1 MDSSKRILGETKTPR
16 KETTCTDIKR
26 LAKFFASD
34 RPPRKR
40 LRTLLDYIKHPP
52 GTETT
57 LNTTGN
63 IAVAMQSLL
72 SGTTSSS
79 SSAASSSTS
88 TSSAFK
94 DFNHLNGGT
103 HAQAEHAATI
113 IEFWADEANS
123 ALVFSVVNDCVTE
136 LETLYAPHETA
147 FRKQR
152 RKPLEAE
159 DWSEIFEG
167 LEVLLRH
174 NVMRLR
180 DGWNNKGL
188 TILFAKLLKKDNHA
202 MIKKYAFRCLAL
214 YTDATRN
221 LQQLAA
227 MPVTSTS
234 SFQVSRA
241 GSIRLMSDD
250 IDIGIHEDMMKKD
263 EMGKSNAT
271 LLHAMPDRKT
281 IHLELLRESVDFSP
295 YGGGSIMLP
304 DKFLNEGVHVEG
316 WMRPMPTQAE
326 EPVDM
331 LKFLMDLSLERDDSY
346 GKNATPLLMTGKSTG
361 GNSDRFIFWAE
372 LIMKFYMP
380 LLYPKAVFSELLH
393 DGFTNCGRGKN
404 TWKSFGHGFYSG
416 ICTGTQHVPSG
427 MKVQINEVSRAMISH
442 VSQLFHPSVQL
453 EDSKILL
460 HCIELLELVSQ
471 RRLDDYTSTYLR
483 KFVLSTVDNCI
494 MLREPGNRPV
504 LTAMLSIVLH
514 VWMHS
519 AIVTKTIGAQVW
531 MELTIAIRRWIGN
544 PADLKVVGA
553 EMINCWKRELRFA
566 SCLLMYVMDK
576 GYSYLK
582 VTPEGALLLSQHEAG
597 GKSDK
602 ILGSG
607 KSLRELKQGYL
618 QSSANFLMMTVV
630 DVSGATLLLD
640 RVLHLIPPPTVSA
653 LTPSMHLNLTEGMLQ
668 LVELWIESAIGA
680 QRAQPSDLQQISPS
694 TVFALFGE
702 WFLPACELDA
712 VEFQNSR
719 CIAIVALCKL
729 CSVRCVNMLTR
740 SHLTVVARVL
750 FKGITSSSGVVVS
763 TVLQKSSVLFSMNLE
778 GLNILVPA
786 YLYAVDEI
794 IIGNIWNRATKSNVK
809 SSEWNNELNAA
820 LDVVF
825 AIVGLPK
832 RFPNQDYVRWKHK
845 IQGVCS
851 VGELSLMQ
859 NIMEEIPDTLDDFHV
874 IVGRILSY
882 KTGEHVV
889 DPIHLSGWVVHLVEV
904 CQNVD
909 FSISTTA
916 LTILQDMS
924 DYHEE
929 INGFDPSLV
938 ARIVMTLAV
947 FAQQQVEEASIEV
960 QSAMERIAS
969 AVRRGSD
976 NPRASRVD
984 SSSSGNPG
992 EATDAF
998 SKLKSK
1004 LKSGVQNAPSSTP
1017 SPTTISPAT
1026 ARSASLAAQREQ
1038 DIPALRLIVQKTSA
1052 IFECLRFWIMHRTE
1066 VLQDTDVKKLIFG
1079 AIEAALV
1086 GTLPDG
1092 EWQREVERAR
1102 TLERRMSMPLL
1113 FLGLQMRASLDNEP
1127 GHAWL
1132 KCFEETAVAAEGL
1145 LMHLLHHINGFP
1157 SPAGVDQMM
1166 SDCSELS
1173 ELDALREIGD
1183 DEPRPG
1189 AMSFVFMDSI
1199 VFSVVGSLDSPC
1211 ARFVVR
1217 DMTGLFTWEI
1227 TPAVMARGA
1236 HSSTGWIGGD
1246 VAAASTANSKGAPVE
1261 RELTLET
1268 DVLGTKSMT
1277 LHRPTGA
1284 VQVEFK
1290 RTDAVGGTCKTC
1302 GGEKV
1307 VTKPVV
1313 SDAKNVPNAIKLE
1326 ARQVSW
1332 EHERDVL
1339 SNNVCPVKSSYVF
1352 HDDGHTPAGFK
1363 ENGDAKK
1370 KDKSRSSEIDK
1381 MPVGGNKDDR
1391 QERLERIAK
1400 QHEDRNKLG
1409 SAVQPVPEPQK
1420 IMCHCP
1426 PQTESKFKRRTTT
1439 TICGLFDMSIN
1450 EPNIGSLDDER
1461 CLLDLVLDSIPMIF
1475 RDCGGDTTDK
1485 TLLGGRYSMMRY
1497 NLMDLSPSSSPLL
1510 MDSAEA
1516 PGFSFLQRLIHDEEC
1531 YSQLKHFL
1539 TKDDNAEGKELVDF
1553 CDAVKKYE
1561 RSSVPTDRLGQ
1572 ACVIYWEF
1580 MTVDGGKKIVFPTA
1594 VATDIQAQIHQ
1605 AQTALRA
1612 ASTTPAED
1620 SSEPTF
1626 FLPGSLFERAMI
1638 FVENEGFNKSG
1649 LLDKYVA
1656 ALDQPPPASVTAGS
1670 GKSSSTPSIP
1680 PQLALFDAFSI
1691 TEVNARVSHLALQK
1705 RNADEQLGRMTRPGK
1720 TAAERLLTTS
1730 NGSLKDSRVSALDIC
1745 RLFLSQAGLLPSPDG
1760 ESKKKSTLRLL
1771 EHGPKLERSLKHLD
1785 KSPTRETMKLGV
1797 IYVGKR
1803 QQTQQEIL
1811 HNEKGSR
1818 AYELFLSQLG
1828 WKVDMQTHRGFVG
1841 GLDTNPKSLSNGK
1854 TTLYYASSHSEVVYH
1869 VVTMMPTKPSDPQ
1882 QIDKKRHVGN
1892 DYVHIVWNDNASQS
1906 YDPSTITSHFNDVQI
1921 VIYPL
1926 RKAQRGLF
1934 LIKIHIKDKVPP
1946 FGPLQSGMVIHQAD
1960 LARLVR
1966 QTAMNAN
1973 RVCRSQTTLY
1983 VRPYPTRKKLV
1994 DEIVERDTVLNMVD
2008 ETVDPRN
2015 TVMSSDLT
2023 TRTAN
2028 NRSDTMTVTHSNDK
2042 RTEGSTI
2049 KTIWNEKGEESDR
2062 NYNEN
2067 VELRTMKESR
2077 NQDEIPRTKSSG
2089 VAPEALVTKSSTKKT
2104 VATNDGTEAEARVNG
2119 EVSNVAPTIAPLFV
2133 RSSPTIS
2140 ISAPTPSPLISLP
2153 TQPPPTSAP
2162 TETPVEFSKSSDIK
2176 MTGLATTQAVDDAY
2190 SQQPG
2195 KPMPTAQT
2203 SSGLPD
2209 NDFINPETD
2218 MSGSISAGAVVIPS
2232 EKGNALPLTITATQ
2246 AVQTGSADLPL
2257 VASSIVKT
2265 DEPTISPASFDSKSS
2280 NDTETLSSASGSG
2293 STIKATI
2300 PGQVRVSP
2308 SVDVSLKEPLK
2319 VADTKNSSLFHS
2331 EGVTM
2336 EKEASNNK
2344 YFSTD
2349 CSKDGS
2355 RENSSSDITQRN
2367 DGVNSNLGGLLVR
2380 PGGVSDVN
2388 TSSASYYS
2396 LGTGSIFAIIGVV
2409 AGILGLL
2416 MVFVASSR
2424 KKSRVEDDESR
2435 LSLGNNMEMNSVAR
2449 LSPTFMEDNM
2459 TSENGCNGTA
2469 FMAAVPSYQH
2479 DGTFSARTD
2488 TMDRGHTMA
2497 ANHSR
2502 VISARSCVP
2511 STRSFNG
2518 DIDTLNVRMSA
2529 LYSSGSSMTS
2539 SSEVSGSW
2547 SSVLVSDTERY
2558 TSRNTRDTSLS
2569 AWSAT
2574 NSSPFGSTAASGTSG
2589 KFGRTRPST
2598 TD

>member
-1 MDSSKRILGETKTPR
+1 MDSSKRVVDAKAPR
-16 KETTCTDIKR
+16 KEATSAELKR
-26 LAKFFASD
+26 LAKFYAPD

-40 LRTLLDYIKHPP
+40 LRTLLDFLKHPP
-52 GTETT
+52 GSEGSGSG
-57 LNTTGN
+57 GN

-72 SGTTSSS
+72 SGTSSKES
-79 SSAASSSTS
+79 HS
-88 TSSAFK
+88 
-94 DFNHLNGGT
+94 GT
-103 HAQAEHAATI
+103 NNAGMEHAAAVA
-113 IEFWADEANS
+113 EFWAEMTNS
-123 ALVFSVVNDCVTE
+123 ALVFGVVSDCITD

-159 DWSEIFEG
+159 DWSEVFEG
-167 LEVLLRH
+167 LEVLLR
-174 NVMRLR
+174 NNAMRLR
-180 DGWNNKGL
+180 EGWNNNGL
-188 TILFAKLLKKDNHA
+188 TVLFAKLLKRDNHA

-221 LQQLAA
+221 LPQLAA
-227 MPVTSTS
+227 MPSTSTL
-234 SFQVSRA
+234 SFQASRA
-241 GSIRLMSDD
+241 GSIRLLSDGIEIE
-250 IDIGIHEDMMKKD
+250 IDQEDEETAALAHVMPNKK
-263 EMGKSNAT
+263 NT
-271 LLHAMPDRKT
+271 
-281 IHLELLRESVDFSP
+281 HLELLRESVDFSP

-331 LKFLMDLSLERDDSY
+331 LKFLMDLSLERDDLH
-346 GKNATPLLMTGKSTG
+346 GKLAPLAPAGKVSS

-380 LLYPKAVFSELLH
+380 LLYPKVCLKVKLKEEGDTLGFYHHCPGSFQRVVARWVYKLRSKEEYMEVLWSRREFSEVVMETIRQRFAYRDTELVG
-393 DGFTNCGRGKN
+393 DAIK
-404 TWKSFGHGFYSG
+404 FYSG

-427 MKVQINEVSRAMISH
+427 MKTQMNEVSRAMISH

-494 MLREPGNRPV
+494 MLRDPGNRPV

-519 AIVTKTIGAQVW
+519 AVVTKAIGAQVW
-531 MELTIAIRRWIGN
+531 MELTVAIRRWIAN
-544 PADLKVVGA
+544 PADSKAVGA
-553 EMINCWKRELRFA
+553 EMINCWKRELRFT

-582 VTPEGALLLSQHEAG
+582 VTPEGALLLPQYDAG
-597 GKSDK
+597 GKNEK
-602 ILGSG
+602 IPGSG
-607 KSLRELKQGYL
+607 KTLRELKQGYL

-630 DVSGATLLLD
+630 DVADATLLLD

-680 QRAQPSDLQQISPS
+680 RRNQPSELQQISPS
-694 TVFALFGE
+694 TVLALFGE

-712 VEFQNSR
+712 GDFQNSR

-729 CSVRCVNMLTR
+729 CSVRCVNMITR

-750 FKGITSSSGVVVS
+750 FKGITSPSGVVVS
-763 TVLQKSSVLFSMNLE
+763 TVIQKSSVLFSMNLE

-786 YLYAVDEI
+786 YLYAVDQI
-794 IIGNIWNRATKSNVK
+794 IIGNIWNRAAKSNAK

-825 AIVGLPK
+825 AILELPK
-832 RFPNQDYVRWKHK
+832 RFPNQDFVRWKQK
-845 IQGVCS
+845 IQGVC
-851 VGELSLMQ
+851 GNDDLALMQ
-859 NIMEEIPDTLDDFHV
+859 NIIEEIPETLDDFHV
-874 IVGRILSY
+874 IIGRILVRIAQLPFTDIVNIKKRALWGLYCLVVMNLKSD
-882 KTGEHVV
+882 KTGEHIV
-889 DPIHLSGWVVHLVEV
+889 DPIHLSEWIVHLVDV

-929 INGFDPSLV
+929 INAFEPSLV

-960 QSAMERIAS
+960 QSAMERMGAADTSSDNDSSTTTSAS
-969 AVRRGSD
+969 FTGTSGANVSANGAARRGSD
-976 NPRASRVD
+976 NLRANRGE
-984 SSSSGNPG
+984 SSSSGNSG

-1004 LKSGVQNAPSSTP
+1004 LKSGVQSAPSSAP
-1017 SPTTISPAT
+1017 SPITNSLAN
-1026 ARSASLAAQREQ
+1026 ARSTLLAAQREQ

-1066 VLQDTDVKKLIFG
+1066 VLQDTDVKKLIFS

-1102 TLERRMSMPLL
+1102 TLARRMSMPLL

-1173 ELDALREIGD
+1173 ELNAKRDSGD
-1183 DEPRPG
+1183 NEPPPG
-1189 AMSFVFMDSI
+1189 ALSFVFMDSI

-1211 ARFVVR
+1211 ARFIVR

-1227 TPAVMARGA
+1227 TPAVMVRDA
-1236 HSSTGWIGGD
+1236 HSLTGWVGGD
-1246 VAAASTANSKGAPVE
+1246 SVANSNANGNSAPGE

-1268 DVLGTKSMT
+1268 DMLDTKSLT

-1290 RTDAVGGTCKTC
+1290 RTDDDGGTCKTC
-1302 GGEKV
+1302 GGEKPRIKV
-1307 VTKPVV
+1307 APVDTK
-1313 SDAKNVPNAIKLE
+1313 NARSSVKLE

-1352 HDDGHTPAGFK
+1352 HEDGNTSTGAGIK
-1363 ENGDAKK
+1363 ENGDLKK
-1370 KDKSRSSEIDK
+1370 KDKSRSSEIEN
-1381 MPVGGNKDDR
+1381 MPAGGNKDDR

-1400 QHEDRNKLG
+1400 QHEERNNTG
-1409 SAVQPVPEPQK
+1409 GAAQPVPEVQK
-1420 IMCHCP
+1420 VVCHCP

-1450 EPNIGSLDDER
+1450 ESNVGSLDDER
-1461 CLLDLVLDSIPMIF
+1461 CLLDLVLDSIPMVF

-1531 YSQLKHFL
+1531 YSQLKNFL
-1539 TKDDNAEGKELVDF
+1539 TMNDNAEGKELVDF

-1561 RSSVPTDRLGQ
+1561 RASVPSDLLGQ
-1572 ACVIYWEF
+1572 ACAIYWEF
-1580 MTVDGGKKIVFPTA
+1580 LTVEGGKKIVFPTA

-1605 AQTALRA
+1605 AQAALRA
-1612 ASTTPAED
+1612 VAAEPAGE

-1626 FLPGSLFERAMI
+1626 FLPGSLFERAMT
-1638 FVENEGFNKSG
+1638 FVEYEGFSKSG

-1656 ALDQPPPASVTAGS
+1656 ALDQPPAASATAGN
-1670 GKSSSTPSIP
+1670 GKNPSTPSIP

-1705 RNADEQLGRMTRPGK
+1705 RNADEQLLRMTKPGV
-1720 TAAERLLTTS
+1720 TAAERLIEFS
-1730 NGSLKDSRVSALDIC
+1730 NGSLKDRRVSALDIC
-1745 RLFLSQAGLLPSPDG
+1745 RLFLSQAGLLPSPGGD
-1760 ESKKKSTLRLL
+1760 SKKKSTLRLL
-1771 EHGPKLERSLKHLD
+1771 EHGSKLERSLKHLD
-1785 KSPTRETMKLGV
+1785 KSPTRETMKIGV
-1797 IYVGKR
+1797 IYVGKN
-1803 QQTQQEIL
+1803 QHTQQEIL

-1818 AYELFLSQLG
+1818 GYELFVSQLG
-1828 WKVDMQTHRGFVG
+1828 WKVDMLTHRGFVG

-1869 VVTMMPTKPSDPQ
+1869 VVTMMPTKSSDPQ

-1892 DYVHIVWNDNASQS
+1892 DYVHIVWSDNANQS

-1934 LIKIHIKDKVPP
+1934 LVKIHTKDKVPL
-1946 FGPLQSGMVIHQAD
+1946 FGPLQSGMVIHQVD

-1973 RVCRSQTTLY
+1973 RVCRSQVRQGILSLLSVIAVWCSISFNARMLVLQTMLY

-1994 DEIVERDTVLNMVD
+1994 DEIVERY
-2008 ETVDPRN
+2008 
-2015 TVMSSDLT
+2015 
-2023 TRTAN
+2023 A
-2028 NRSDTMTVTHSNDK
+2028 
-2042 RTEGSTI
+2042 
-2049 KTIWNEKGEESDR
+2049 
-2062 NYNEN
+2062 
-2067 VELRTMKESR
+2067 VEYKESQLLTMLFG
-2077 NQDEIPRTKSSG
+2077 N
-2089 VAPEALVTKSSTKKT
+2089 ST
-2104 VATNDGTEAEARVNG
+2104 
-2119 EVSNVAPTIAPLFV
+2119 S
-2133 RSSPTIS
+2133 
-2140 ISAPTPSPLISLP
+2140 
-2153 TQPPPTSAP
+2153 
-2162 TETPVEFSKSSDIK
+2162 
-2176 MTGLATTQAVDDAY
+2176 TTASV
-2190 SQQPG
+2190 P
-2195 KPMPTAQT
+2195 
-2203 SSGLPD
+2203 
-2209 NDFINPETD
+2209 
-2218 MSGSISAGAVVIPS
+2218 IPS
-2232 EKGNALPLTITATQ
+2232 
-2246 AVQTGSADLPL
+2246 
-2257 VASSIVKT
+2257 
-2265 DEPTISPASFDSKSS
+2265 
-2280 NDTETLSSASGSG
+2280 
-2293 STIKATI
+2293 
-2300 PGQVRVSP
+2300 
-2308 SVDVSLKEPLK
+2308 
-2319 VADTKNSSLFHS
+2319 
-2331 EGVTM
+2331 
-2336 EKEASNNK
+2336 
-2344 YFSTD
+2344 
-2349 CSKDGS
+2349 
-2355 RENSSSDITQRN
+2355 
-2367 DGVNSNLGGLLVR
+2367 GG
-2380 PGGVSDVN
+2380 G
-2388 TSSASYYS
+2388 
-2396 LGTGSIFAIIGVV
+2396 
-2409 AGILGLL
+2409 
-2416 MVFVASSR
+2416 
-2424 KKSRVEDDESR
+2424 E
-2435 LSLGNNMEMNSVAR
+2435 
-2449 LSPTFMEDNM
+2449 
-2459 TSENGCNGTA
+2459 
-2469 FMAAVPSYQH
+2469 
-2479 DGTFSARTD
+2479 
-2488 TMDRGHTMA
+2488 
-2497 ANHSR
+2497 
-2502 VISARSCVP
+2502 
-2511 STRSFNG
+2511 
-2518 DIDTLNVRMSA
+2518 
-2529 LYSSGSSMTS
+2529 
-2539 SSEVSGSW
+2539 
-2547 SSVLVSDTERY
+2547 
-2558 TSRNTRDTSLS
+2558 
-2569 AWSAT
+2569 
-2574 NSSPFGSTAASGTSG
+2574 
-2589 KFGRTRPST
+2589 
-2598 TD
+2598 